1 MTYLALNAVFL
12 LVALATAGVAWSRG
26 RIDRRMLSAA
36 GIALVAVLGLT
47 AVFDNIMIGLGLFT
61 YNPDRILGLKL
72 GLAPIEDFG
81 YPLAAVIGLPALW
94 RLLALGATDAER
106 GAAAR
111 AAGRTRGPDH
121 GAGAGEERS

>member
-12 LVALATAGVAWSRG
+12 LVAVATAGVAWWRG

-36 GIALVAVLGLT
+36 GIALVVVLGLT
-47 AVFDNIMIGLGLFT
+47 AVFDNVMIALGLFT
-61 YNPDRILGLKL
+61 YDPDRILGVKL

-94 RLLALGATDAER
+94 RLLAP
-106 GAAAR
+106 
-111 AAGRTRGPDH
+111 AAGQ
-121 GAGAGEERS
+121 EES